1 MKFKLFILV
10 ITSLWGKDAL
20 CQTTARDSVKTFK
33 IHKACPEIKTLF
45 SISNTLYQGRNP
57 LILVGIDSAHA
68 SHYFLHTSDFIP
80 IHREGEKFY
89 LNISLYPISHNIITL
104 PGSIIVF
111 IYKVN
116 SPDTILIG
124 SQQLDIAGGE
134 LPQPVVMVGENILI
148 PGHEPKKDLLENPS
162 FSLISQYSDYN
173 SCFKVCAFAITIG
186 SQVYYCKSDSFS
198 DEIITALKNYK
209 GKYVKVSSVFASGPD
224 GLAIEFIGTPTQ

>member
-1 MKFKLFILV
+1 VVV
-10 ITSLWGKDAL
+10 ICIYGITAL
-20 CQTTARDSVKTFK
+20 CQTTARDSAKTFK
-33 IHKACPEIKTLF
+33 IHKAFPEIKTLF
-45 SISNTLYQGRNP
+45 SRSNMLYQGRNP
-57 LILVGIDSAHA
+57 LILEGIDSTHA

-89 LNISLYPISHNIITL
+89 LNISLYAISHNIITL

-124 SQQLDIAGGE
+124 SQQMDIVGGE

-148 PGHEPKKDLLENPS
+148 PGHEPKKDLLANPS
-162 FSLISQYSDYN
+162 FTLISQYSDYN

-209 GKYVKVSSVFASGPD
+209 GKYVTVGSVFAAGPD
-224 GLAIEFIGTPTQ
+224 GLAIQFIGTPTQ